1 MAHDDMYVVMYKV
14 MAYIYGRMKKG
25 VEPDPEMY
33 SADALG
39 VPQGYWTCVMKELV
53 DHGYVAG
60 MAVMSTPYGF
70 VVDPKRPR
78 VTMEGVA
85 FLEENS
91 MMGKAK
97 AFLKEAKDVIA
108 PFI

>member
-14 MAYIYGRMKKG
+14 IAYIYACMRKG
-25 VEPDPEMY
+25 EEPDADMY
-33 SADALG
+33 SAEALG
-39 VPQGYWTCVMKELV
+39 VPEPYWNCVMNELV
-53 DHGYVAG
+53 SHGFVAG
-60 MAVMSTPYGF
+60 IAVMSTPYGF
-70 VVDPKRPR
+70 VVDRRRPR

>member
-1 MAHDDMYVVMYKV
+1 MAHDDMYVVMYKII
-14 MAYIYGRMKKG
+14 AYIYACMRKG
-25 VEPDPEMY
+25 EEPDPDMY
-33 SADALG
+33 SAEALG
-39 VPQGYWTCVMKELV
+39 VPKAYWDTVMNELIG
-53 DHGYVAG
+53 HGFVAG
-60 MAVMSTPYGF
+60 IAVMSTPYGF
-70 VVDPKRPR
+70 VVDRRRPR